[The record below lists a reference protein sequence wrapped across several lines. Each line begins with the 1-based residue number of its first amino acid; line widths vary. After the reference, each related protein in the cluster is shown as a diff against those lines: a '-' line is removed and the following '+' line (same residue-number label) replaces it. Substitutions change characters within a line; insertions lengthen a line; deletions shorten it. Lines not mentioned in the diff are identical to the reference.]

1 MAEDG
6 TITPEDID
14 EDIFEKNLLIKDSLP
29 LDLLIR
35 TSGVERLSDFML
47 WQVSKNSPNFLVK
60 DIQLISSVSR
70 KYGDK
75 IHRFLLAGFFYLE
88 VFPNVNS
95 IPVTKPTSIIY
106 SILRYLFTFDRLWL
120 LILHCIHLICV
131 SS

>member
-60 DIQLISSVSR
+60 DIQLILSVSQ